1 MNIRLRRRLFL
12 SVLAG
17 AGMVAVASFTV
28 LPLSPELRLKELIR
42 DRLHY
47 LKISDEVIDRF
58 SRDFLADPE
67 NHRGYLGT
75 MLYAGQR
82 AVYRPQLFTG
92 KLPLFRFER
101 IVISAFLMS
110 TDFFREG
117 ANVDRPLSYVAYND
131 PYTRGCANYFARL

>member
-1 MNIRLRRRLFL
+1 MKTRLRRRLFL
-12 SVLAG
+12 SALAG
-17 AGMVAVASFTV
+17 GGVIAAASVAV

-42 DRLHY
+42 DRLDY
-47 LKISDEVIDRF
+47 LKISDEVLDRF
-58 SRDFLADPE
+58 SRDFLADPA
-67 NHRGYLGT
+67 NHKGYLGT

-82 AVYRPQLFTG
+82 AVYRPQLFTS

-110 TDFFREG
+110 TDFFHEG

>member
-1 MNIRLRRRLFL
+1 MNTRLRRRLFL
-12 SVLAG
+12 GALAG
-17 AGMVAVASFTV
+17 GGIIAASFAV
-28 LPLSPELRLKELIR
+28 LPLSPELRLKDLIR
-42 DRLHY
+42 DRLPY
-47 LKISDEVIDRF
+47 LKISDEVLDKF

-67 NHRGYLGT
+67 NHKGYLGT

-82 AVYRPQLFTG
+82 AVHRPQLFPS

-101 IVISAFLMS
+101 IAISKFLMS
-110 TDFFREG
+110 TDFFHEG